1 MVLNSGHI
9 RLGYLLYI
17 QGWLTKDIEVLKLSR
32 ILACHCLAREVVK
45 QLPLLPEWTLVTS
58 ILDTLD
64 DVAGDDAPELEKDDD
79 NTDDIL
85 PHLQADD
92 TAVNPLLFL
101 LLVTSL
107 VSTSSWLKHPANTRD
122 IRIFLLSWSTSR
134 RMTWVWGKDGLREQA
149 SKLVGVQSGHFI
161 YVCSAAVQGTD

>member
-1 MVLNSGHI
+1 MF
-9 RLGYLLYI
+9 
-17 QGWLTKDIEVLKLSR
+17 
-32 ILACHCLAREVVK
+32 ACHCLAREVVK
-45 QLPLLPEWTLVTS
+45 HLPLPPEWTLVTS

-107 VSTSSWLKHPANTRD
+107 VSTSS
-122 IRIFLLSWSTSR
+122 
-134 RMTWVWGKDGLREQA
+134 
-149 SKLVGVQSGHFI
+149 
-161 YVCSAAVQGTD
+161 

>member
-1 MVLNSGHI
+1 MWLRLQNII
-9 RLGYLLYI
+9 RNIILWLYKPATI
-17 QGWLTKDIEVLKLSR
+17 SDFAICYTYKVDQLRLFQNTKRDNETLEAVS
-32 ILACHCLAREVVK
+32 LAREVIK
-45 QLPLLPEWTLVTS
+45 HLPLLPEWTVVTS

-64 DVAGDDAPELEKDDD
+64 EVAGDDAPELEEDDD

-92 TAVNPLLFL
+92 TAVNPLRLLLL

-122 IRIFLLSWSTSR
+122 IRIVLLSWCRSTRMR
-134 RMTWVWGKDGLREQA
+134 RVWGKDRPGQ
-149 SKLVGVQSGHFI
+149 
-161 YVCSAAVQGTD
+161 